1 MRFDTHVV
9 GKLKRS
15 FGRGE
20 LDRVV
25 RKDQRALWREPS
37 LVTRG
42 VLQLVHGGS
51 WFVFRHVL
59 MLATT
64 PHQVRY
70 GFNLVNYRRQ
80 PQRCT
85 LAMHTVHGY

>member
-25 RKDQRALWREPS
+25 RKDRRALWREPT

-42 VLQLVHGGS
+42 VLHLVHGGS
-51 WFVFRHVL
+51 WFSAGMVL

-64 PHQVRY
+64 SHQVRY
-70 GFNLVNYRRQ
+70 CLDLVNYR
-80 PQRCT
+80 
-85 LAMHTVHGY
+85 